1 MGTTTKTKA
10 IVLHSLKYGDASL
23 IVDVLTEELGRVS
36 FMARIPKT
44 SKARVKKQFFQ
55 PMTILD
61 LEFDYRQ
68 RSSLQHIKDARIA
81 IPYYNIPFDPVK
93 SSVLLFV
100 AEFLYSVTKDEQHN
114 QSLFNYVVS
123 SLQWYDASDSGFAN
137 FHLVFMMRLSRF
149 IGFYPNLED
158 YVPGSCFDLRNGCF
172 TTLAPLHSD
181 VLQPEDAERISIM
194 MRMDYE
200 NMRLFKLS
208 RQDRNRFTDI
218 ALYYYRLHVPNM
230 PELQSF
236 EILKEIFGA

>member
-1 MGTTTKTKA
+1 MGAITKTRA

-44 SKARVKKQFFQ
+44 SKAKVKKQFFQ

-68 RSSLQHIKDARIA
+68 RSSLQHIKDVRIA
-81 IPYYNIPFDPVK
+81 IPYYNIPFEPVK
-93 SSVLLFV
+93 SSVLLFI
-100 AEFLYSVTKDEQHN
+100 AEFLYNVTKDEQHN
-114 QSLFNYVVS
+114 RALFNYVVS
-123 SLQWYDASDSGFAN
+123 SLQWYDATECDFAN

-158 YVPGSCFDLRNGCF
+158 YVSGSYFDLRNGCF
-172 TTLAPLHSD
+172 STLAPLHND
-181 VLQPEDAERISIM
+181 VLQPVDAERICKL

-200 NMRLFKLS
+200 NMRLFRLS
-208 RQDRNRFTDI
+208 RQERNRFTDI

-230 PELQSF
+230 AELQSF